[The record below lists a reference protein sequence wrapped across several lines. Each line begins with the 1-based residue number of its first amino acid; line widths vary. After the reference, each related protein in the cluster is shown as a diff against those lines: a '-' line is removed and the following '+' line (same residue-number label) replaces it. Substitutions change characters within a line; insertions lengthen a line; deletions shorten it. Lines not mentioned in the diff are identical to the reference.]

1 MVPKGGVLTLTA
13 VENLVLRGATNEKPA
28 AVTDQKMVEWRWSTV
43 DASLSTTNV
52 FSCNSIH
59 DLNGSPAPSDQVHMN
74 TESEGMLSIIT
85 DIQVRANPR
94 AKTQIMTAT
103 VDPGTEP
110 A

>member
-1 MVPKGGVLTLTA
+1 MVPKGGVLTLTT
-13 VENLVLRGATNEKPA
+13 VENLVLRGATNASQLQLQIK
-28 AVTDQKMVEWRWSTV
+28 RWWSGDGV
-43 DASLSTTNV
+43 QSDASLSTTNV

-59 DLNGSPAPSDQVHMN
+59 DLNGSEAPSDQVHMN

-94 AKTQIMTAT
+94 AKTHIMTAT